1 MGVQSSGVPFVLRC
15 ADVESTSGPLRG
27 GLLGYG
33 VCVCAFV
40 CVCVCVPL
48 DRVRGRCRRQTAAA
62 ARAASAQSQARSG
75 SEINLRPAQRESEFR
90 GTSIGCDGGTPA
102 PSAARRSAMRRR
114 R

>member
-40 CVCVCVPL
+40 CVCVC
-48 DRVRGRCRRQTAAA
+48 RSIESEAGAGGRQRRQRGRPQRNLKRDQG
-62 ARAASAQSQARSG
+62 ARSTCARR
-75 SEINLRPAQRESEFR
+75 SVSQSSD
-90 GTSIGCDGGTPA
+90 GTSIGCDVGTPA